1 MHLLCARYL
10 LVLEDYASAWCNS
23 VTGTNFT
30 CLHHNSKQSGGKGKG
45 GQLNAMFPLPP
56 PPQPPDLPLH
66 KHFPSFCSACMSS
79 KDDPSWQE
87 RHLCVLLYVLMCV
100 FVIVGCTAK
109 FFVFLAMCIVNLTL
123 VSPEHTH
130 VCFCCAVPCSA
141 SVTCECD
148 KITSGFLH
156 VVVYLTL

>member
-45 GQLNAMFPLPP
+45 
-56 PPQPPDLPLH
+56 
-66 KHFPSFCSACMSS
+66 
-79 KDDPSWQE
+79 DPSWQE
-87 RHLCVLLYVLMCV
+87 RHLCFLLYVLMCV
-100 FVIVGCTAK
+100 FVVVGCIAK

-148 KITSGFLH
+148 
-156 VVVYLTL
+156 